1 MNHRASALIYEKTHY
16 FIKKGDFTMVFVI
29 SKNGERLMPTK
40 RLGKVRHLLKNGSAV
55 IVKHNPFTIKLN
67 YDTKSY
73 VQPLELCMDTGYEHI
88 GVSVKSKTTE
98 YIGGQYDMLANEK
111 QHHDDCRKYRRTR
124 RNRLRY
130 RKPRFDNRVSSKKEG
145 WLAPSLKHKAD
156 LHIAIIESYL
166 KIMPITDVYIEVGQ
180 FDTAVLAA
188 VQAGKPIP
196 EGVEYQHGP
205 KYGINTL
212 REAVFFRDNYTCRF
226 CGKSAFKNNVILH
239 VHHMLFWKNRHGN
252 SLNELATCCDRCHT
266 PANHQ
271 EGGLLWGKE
280 LQFKGVPEAA
290 YMNSVKWYIYNKI
303 KKLNV
308 KVHITY
314 GVATKEA
321 RSSLKLEKSHI
332 NDAYS
337 MGNYHPDDRVKSM
350 YYKKKRRNN
359 RILTKF
365 YDAKYID
372 SRTGKKVSGKD
383 LYNGRIKRNHKLDS
397 ENLHKYRGQKIS
409 KGRVSTRTKRYFIQP
424 GDTVLYQ
431 GKQYIS
437 KGCQNLGRYIKLDN
451 SKVVSVENIKL
462 IKISG
467 GYEKFIPA

>member
-1 MNHRASALIYEKTHY
+1 
-16 FIKKGDFTMVFVI
+16 MVFVI

-98 YIGGQYDMLANEK
+98 YVSGQYDMLANEK

-130 RKPRFDNRVSSKKEG
+130 RKPRFNNRVSSKKEG

-156 LHIAIIESYL
+156 LHITIVESYL
-166 KIMPITDVYIEVGQ
+166 KVMPITDIYIEVGQ
-180 FDTAVLAA
+180 FDTTVLAA

-226 CGKSAFKNNVILH
+226 CGKSAFKDNVILH
-239 VHHMLFWKNRHGN
+239 IHHMLFWKNRHGN
-252 SLNELATCCDRCHT
+252 SLNELATCCDKCHT

-280 LQFKGVPEAA
+280 LQFKGVSEAA
-290 YMNSVKWYIYNKI
+290 YMNSVRWYIYNEI

-308 KVHITY
+308 NVHITY
-314 GVATKEA
+314 GAATKEA
-321 RSSLKLEKSHI
+321 RSSLNLEKSHI

-337 MGNYHPDDRVKSM
+337 MGNYHPDDRAVPI

-372 SRTGKKVSGKD
+372 SRTGKKASGKD

-409 KGRVSTRTKRYFIQP
+409 KGRVSTRTKRYSIQP

-431 GKQYIS
+431 GQRYIS
-437 KGCQNLGRYIKLDN
+437 KGCHCFGDRVILDN
-451 SKVVSVENIKL
+451 KKSINVKH
-462 IKISG
+462 IKILKKIG
-467 GYEKFIPA
+467 GWEQFLTAQIKDFDGLSLLQK